1 VDLGLRKYQCYKQFM
16 QNSGGILGW
25 IQGKSMTLG
34 FYAYAFFVA
43 PHLARVLK
51 ATLSD
56 PQPILWPGLLILL
69 VLCLEPFALRSK
81 IRFIRRRASEE
92 RRSPQGSMLGIFSVA
107 VIGHFIVTMFLGM
120 LMLDCWGKI
129 GVETG
134 DSTVWLAWTL
144 ILLMCKELAAMMM
157 TAGPSVSREPP
168 GHPQEWVA
176 DLTLLVFSC
185 VAYTVWWE
193 ALVDLEEIATLGTGT
208 KLVLLPVLGGLFLVV
223 YLAMRLPWLMQEH
236 FLQPARGRKL
246 RLAMEIGMGLVLG
259 LYPLFM

>member
-1 VDLGLRKYQCYKQFM
+1 
-16 QNSGGILGW
+16 
-25 IQGKSMTLG
+25 MTLG

-43 PHLARVLK
+43 PHLARALK
-51 ATLSD
+51 AGLVD
-56 PQPILWPGLLILL
+56 PEPILWPGLVILL

-120 LMLDCWGKI
+120 LMLDGWGKI
-129 GVETG
+129 GTDVETL
-134 DSTVWLAWTL
+134 SPWVAWTL
-144 ILLMCKELAAMMM
+144 GLLVLKELAAMMM
-157 TAGPSVSREPP
+157 TSGPSVSRELP

-176 DLTLLVFSC
+176 DTALLAFSC

-193 ALVDLEEIATLGTGT
+193 ALVDLEEIATVGTGT
-208 KLVLLPVLGGLFLVV
+208 KLVLLPFLGGLFLVV

-236 FLQPARGRKL
+236 FLQLARGRKL
-246 RLAMEIGMGLVLG
+246 RLAVEIGMGLILG
-259 LYPLFM
+259 LYPIFM